1 MTAKQK
7 SNRRLHPPY
16 WAKARQ
22 YLIAE
27 DSALGLVITKCGP
40 GKLLARDDAFFSLAR
55 SIVGQQISVK
65 AAQSIWDRLEQNL
78 GGVTPNNVSG
88 RTTPELRK
96 FGVTRQKSGYLIDL
110 AHHFLAGD
118 LQKQDWQKLSDE
130 EVIGLVSQI
139 KGIGPWTAQMFLIF
153 HLLRPDVLPLGDIG
167 IQKAMGLH
175 FNGGDRMTAEE
186 MTNRAEPWR
195 PWRSVA
201 SWYLWRSLD
210 PLPVDY

>member
-1 MTAKQK
+1 MTTKQK
-7 SNRRLHPPY
+7 SNSRLHPRF

-22 YLIAE
+22 HLLAA
-27 DSALGLVITKCGP
+27 DPVLGLVITKCGS

-65 AAQSIWDRLEQNL
+65 AAQSIWNKLEKNL
-78 GGVTPNNVSG
+78 GVVTADNVSS
-88 RTTPELRK
+88 RTTSELRK
-96 FGVTRQKSGYLIDL
+96 SGVTRQKSGYLIDL
-110 AHHFLAGD
+110 AHHFLEGN
-118 LQKQDWQKLSDE
+118 LQEQDWQKLSDE
-130 EVIGLVSQI
+130 EVISLVSQI

-175 FNGGDRMTAEE
+175 FNGGDRMTPQE

-201 SWYLWRSLD
+201 SWYLWKSLD

>member
-1 MTAKQK
+1 MTTKQK
-7 SNRRLHPPY
+7 SNSRLHPRF

-22 YLIAE
+22 HLLAA
-27 DSALGLVITKCGP
+27 DPTLGLVITKCGS

-65 AAQSIWDRLEQNL
+65 AAQSIWNKLEKNL
-78 GGVTPNNVSG
+78 GVVTADNVSG
-88 RTTPELRK
+88 RTTSELRK
-96 FGVTRQKSGYLIDL
+96 SGVTRQKSGYLIDL
-110 AHHFLAGD
+110 AHHFLEGN

-130 EVIGLVSQI
+130 EVISLVSQI
-139 KGIGPWTAQMFLIF
+139 KGVGPWTAQMFLIF

-175 FNGGDRMTAEE
+175 FNGGDRMTPQE

>member
-1 MTAKQK
+1 MTTKQK
-7 SNRRLHPPY
+7 SNSRLHPRF

-22 YLIAE
+22 HLLAA
-27 DSALGLVITKCGP
+27 DPALGLVITKCGS

-65 AAQSIWDRLEQNL
+65 AAQSIWNKLEKNL
-78 GGVTPNNVSG
+78 GVVTADNVSD
-88 RTTPELRK
+88 RTTSELRK
-96 FGVTRQKSGYLIDL
+96 SGVTRQKSGYLIDL
-110 AHHFLAGD
+110 AHHFLEGN

-130 EVIGLVSQI
+130 EVISLVSQI

-175 FNGGDRMTAEE
+175 FNGGDRMTPQE